1 MLHGNVMGSLLRF
14 SIPLILTGWLQTL
27 FSSADSLV
35 VGRFA
40 GSAAL
45 AAVGATFAF
54 VMLIICFFGGLSAG
68 VTVCAANDAG
78 ANDPE
83 SFRETMHVSL
93 LLAFLIG
100 VFVLFLG

>member
-1 MLHGNVMGSLLRF
+1 MKNRIDMLHGNVMGSLLRF
-14 SIPLILTGWLQTL
+14 SIPLVLTGWLQTL

-35 VGRFA
+35 VGRYA

-78 ANDPE
+78 QAT
-83 SFRETMHVSL
+83 RK
-93 LLAFLIG
+93 AFVRPCMSRCCWLS
-100 VFVLFLG
+100 